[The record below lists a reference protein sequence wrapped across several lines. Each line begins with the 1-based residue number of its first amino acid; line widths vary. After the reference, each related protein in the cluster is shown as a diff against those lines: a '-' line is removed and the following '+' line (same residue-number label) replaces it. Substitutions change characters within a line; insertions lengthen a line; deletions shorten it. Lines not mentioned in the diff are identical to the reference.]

1 MGTFNYQEYL
11 KNNPLLIEGE
21 NCGCKS
27 TSCSCDTPKTDLNE
41 SMDYERKAVHKV
53 IDGVANDFSGEYML
67 TRDYINAIIAALEEL
82 KITDF

>member
-1 MGTFNYQEYL
+1 
-11 KNNPLLIEGE
+11 
-21 NCGCKS
+21 
-27 TSCSCDTPKTDLNE
+27 
-41 SMDYERKAVHKV
+41 MDYERKAVHKV